1 MNKTARTVIIDYGSG
16 NLRSVLQALIF
27 RGIDAVVTSDPSLIA
42 ENDTILIP
50 GVSAFSSAMENLN
63 RLGFSEKIRGCA
75 ARKQRIIGICAGMQV
90 LFEEGYEFGI
100 TPGLGLLPGCCESLG
115 KFAVPAEKYKVPVIG
130 WKNVVKTK
138 SAENALSV
146 SQVRLLTGYKYFAH
160 SFYVKPE
167 CQSDCI
173 ATTDFAGEKIPV
185 AVKREN
191 IFGFQFHPEKSAEKG
206 LMLLYACIANS
217 QLD

>member
-1 MNKTARTVIIDYGSG
+1 MNKTAKTVIIDYGSG
-16 NLRSVLQALIF
+16 NLRSVFQALICK
-27 RGIDAVVTSDPSLIA
+27 GTQAVIVSDPSVIA

-63 RLGFSEKIRGCA
+63 RLGFSEKILGCA
-75 ARKQRIIGICAGMQV
+75 SRKQRIIGICAGMQV
-90 LFEEGYEFGI
+90 LFEQGCEFG
-100 TPGLGLLPGCCESLG
+100 TTRGLGLLPGSCESLEN
-115 KFAVPAEKYKVPVIG
+115 FAAPAEKYKVPIIG
-130 WKNVVKTK
+130 WRNVVKTK
-138 SAENALSV
+138 SAEHSLPA

-173 ATTDFAGEKIPV
+173 ATTDFAGQQIPV

-206 LMLLYACIANS
+206 LMLLNACTANS
-217 QLD
+217 